1 MRTEYDLIVVGGGLG
16 GAALAKA
23 MAERGARVLVIE
35 RERQFR
41 DRVRGEG
48 IFPWGVIELR
58 RLGLYQQLVAE
69 CAQEVRWIEM
79 YVDGMRIERRD
90 LEATNRQPMLNWV
103 HNEMEEVLLRAAVA
117 AGAEVQR
124 GVRACDVKPGAR
136 PTVSVEEEGRVKEM
150 QARLVVCADGRGSA
164 ARKWANFAVQQDS
177 YGMLLAGVLF
187 EGMPDVSFD
196 TNYWFLSPSIG
207 QFAFL
212 CPQSNGRTR
221 AYAWHPRYW
230 GYRFQGAEDLPRFVE
245 DSVKAGAPSQWYAS
259 IRPIGPLA
267 TFDGADS
274 WVVHPYQNGVALIGD
289 AAASSDP
296 SYGQG
301 QGLTVR
307 DVRVLRDQLLAG
319 EDWDAAAHAYAA
331 EHDRYF
337 AGVHT
342 FTSWVYKLFYET
354 GPEAD
359 ARRTRALPLL
369 AEDLRRMPD
378 AIFSG
383 PEVPLD
389 ETARKRFFGEEL

>member
-1 MRTEYDLIVVGGGLG
+1 MRTDYDLIVVGGGLG

-23 MAERGARVLVIE
+23 MAERGACVLVIE
-35 RERQFR
+35 REPQFR

-58 RLGLYQQLVAE
+58 TLGLYQQLIE
-69 CAQEVRWIEM
+69 GCAQEVRWIEM
-79 YVDGMRIERRD
+79 YVDGTRIERRD
-90 LEATNRQPMLNWV
+90 LQATNRQPMLNWV
-103 HNEMEEVLLRAAVA
+103 HNEMEEVLLQTATT
-117 AGAEVQR
+117 AGAEVRR
-124 GVRACDVKPGAR
+124 GVRACGVKPGAR
-136 PTVSVEEEGRVKEM
+136 PAVSIELQGKVEEIP
-150 QARLVVCADGRGSA
+150 ARLVVCADGRGSV

-177 YGMLLAGVLF
+177 YGMLLAGILV
-187 EGMPDVSFD
+187 EGMPDVSSN
-196 TNYWFLSPSIG
+196 TNYWFLNPTLG

-230 GYRFQGAEDLPRFVE
+230 DYRFQGAEDLPHFVA
-245 DSVKAGAPSQWYAS
+245 DSVKAGAPSRWYAS
-259 IRPIGPLA
+259 VRPIGPLA
-267 TFDGADS
+267 TFDGADT
-274 WVVHPYQNGVALIGD
+274 WVVHPYNSGVVLIGD

-301 QGLTVR
+301 QGLTAR
-307 DVRVLRDQLLAG
+307 DARVLRDQLLAND
-319 EDWDAAAHAYAA
+319 DWDVAGHTYAA

-337 AGVHT
+337 AEVHK
-342 FTSWVYKLFYET
+342 FTSWVYKLLYET

-369 AEDLRRMPD
+369 AEDMSRMPD
-378 AIFSG
+378 AIFTG

-389 ETARKRFFGEEL
+389 ETARKRFFGEE